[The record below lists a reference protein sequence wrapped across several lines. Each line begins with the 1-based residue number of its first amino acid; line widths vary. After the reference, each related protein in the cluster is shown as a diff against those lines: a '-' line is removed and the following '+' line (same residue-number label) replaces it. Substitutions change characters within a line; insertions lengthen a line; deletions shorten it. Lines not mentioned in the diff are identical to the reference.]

1 VQTSFDFNLA
11 AIEFKKLMAERS
23 SEPFKD
29 ITAKT
34 LQVKWTDIEIKKYRL
49 NDVSV
54 GFVSER
60 ND

>member
-1 VQTSFDFNLA
+1 MD
-11 AIEFKKLMAERS
+11 ERN

-49 NDVSV
+49 NDASV
-54 GFVSER
+54 GFVSES
-60 ND
+60 NDLFKFD